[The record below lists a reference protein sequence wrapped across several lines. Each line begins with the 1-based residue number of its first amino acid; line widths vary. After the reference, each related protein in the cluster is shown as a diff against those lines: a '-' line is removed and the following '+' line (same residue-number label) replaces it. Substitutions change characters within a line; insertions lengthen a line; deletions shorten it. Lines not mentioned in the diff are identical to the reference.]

1 MQIIKLDSS
10 SHVGYEMRHAAL
22 HGARRHGEAVEAFD
36 GMLSKVASSPNVE
49 FVVSHFISILDH
61 RMLTNIDDRTS

>member
-1 MQIIKLDSS
+1 
-10 SHVGYEMRHAAL
+10 MRHAAL

-49 FVVSHFISILDH
+49 IRRQPFHQYLRPPHVD
-61 RMLTNIDDRTS
+61 

>member
-49 FVVSHFISILDH
+49 IRRQPFHQYLRPPHVD
-61 RMLTNIDDRTS
+61 